1 MVVYLLW
8 WGVALIVNKPIL
20 PLPHCALT
28 YFIKIL
34 PTQLWHHIL
43 ISLYRVASA
52 IGIALFFGMPVGL
65 LIGRNKEIDQVIS
78 PIIYIIHP
86 IPKIAFLPVMMLL
99 FGLGNATKILMIA
112 MIIFF
117 IIVITGRDAGKNI
130 DKQVYYSLIA
140 MGANEWQIYR
150 HVIIPA
156 SLPALF
162 TMLRI
167 TIGTAIAV
175 LFFTETFGTSQ
186 GIGYFIINA
195 WARINYEEMFAGIIG
210 LSLIGLMLYVI
221 VDLLERQICKWK
233 RV

>member
-8 WGVALIVNKPIL
+8 WVFALIIDRPIL
-20 PLPHCALT
+20 PLPHCALNH
-28 YFIKIL
+28 FIKIF
-34 PTQLWHHIL
+34 PTQLWVHIL
-43 ISLYRVASA
+43 LSLYRVVSA
-52 IGIALFFGMPVGL
+52 IGIALFGMPIGL
-65 LIGRNKEIDQVIS
+65 FIGRNKEIDQVIS
-78 PIIYIIHP
+78 PIIYLIYP
-86 IPKIAFLPVMMLL
+86 IPKIAFLPVIMLL
-99 FGLGNATKILMIA
+99 FGLGDVTKILMIA
-112 MIIFF
+112 MIVFF
-117 IIVITGRDAGKNI
+117 IILITGRDAGKNI

-156 SLPALF
+156 AMPALF

-167 TIGTAIAV
+167 TVGTAIAV

-186 GIGYFIINA
+186 GIGYFIIDA

-210 LSLIGLMLYVI
+210 LSLIGFLLYAI
-221 VDLLERQICKWK
+221 VDLLERQLCKWK